1 MGGCLEEEALGMD
14 VGPTS
19 TSYKGEWQKVG
30 FSCSVLNCRGKERP
44 AWGGRADIH
53 LFNGHQMP
61 VTGNR

>member
-1 MGGCLEEEALGMD
+1 MD